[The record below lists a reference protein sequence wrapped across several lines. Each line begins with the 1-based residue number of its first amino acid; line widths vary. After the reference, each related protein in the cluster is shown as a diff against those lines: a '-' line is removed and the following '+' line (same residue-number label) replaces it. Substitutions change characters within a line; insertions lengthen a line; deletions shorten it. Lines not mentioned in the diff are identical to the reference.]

1 MADFIA
7 YVANCLI
14 WGEHELKCLSL
25 SLENKNITILQ
36 NPFIINEN
44 KLRDKFHGYFVKS
57 TIIKVAD
64 VELNEVDEVKK
75 IIRSLCNLLSFITC
89 SEVVF
94 YGQKYPR
101 HTSYW
106 NGVGKTNIYHPLVE
120 IKDGKLV
127 REFIETTWNKFR
139 QIEQSRELWHIFDY
153 IHHAIYPG
161 PKVESKLVFSF
172 ITLESLKYTYAINKP
187 IPSDKR
193 GFLKP
198 NKRKLWFFRS
208 NKKKYYRFEE
218 LLDLMLKEVG
228 IINTKLKSL
237 VKLRNE
243 IIHSGLS
250 KNDFSTNFR
259 LYKETQNLIR
269 EYLIKLLGYNGYYRK
284 L

>member
-14 WGEHELKCLSL
+14 WGEHELKSLSL

-44 KLRDKFHGYFVKS
+44 NLRDKFHGSFVKS

-75 IIRSLCNLLSFITC
+75 IILSLCNLLSFITC

-94 YGQKYPR
+94 YGQEYPK
-101 HTSYW
+101 HTSYHP
-106 NGVGKTNIYHPLVE
+106 GIGKTNIYHPLVE

-153 IHHAIYPG
+153 IHHAISPG
-161 PKVESKLVFSF
+161 PKIESKLIFSF
-172 ITLESLKYTYAINKP
+172 IILESLKYTYANSRN

-198 NKRKLWFFRS
+198 KKRNLLSLIS

-218 LLDLMLKEVG
+218 LLKLMPKEVG
-228 IINTKLKSL
+228 IIKTNRKLL
-237 VKLRNE
+237 VKMRNE
-243 IIHSGLS
+243 VIHSGILI
-250 KNDFSTNFR
+250 NDYSTNFSMYR
-259 LYKETQNLIR
+259 EVQNLIR
-269 EYLIKLLGYNGYYRK
+269 DYLVKLLGYNGYYRK